1 MCGGPGTGKS
11 MRAKR
16 LMALL
21 CEGWVTGSG
30 SASKKAGMNGGF
42 DYLCGR
48 LVYYDGIRAPFE
60 PPSGRVP

>member
-1 MCGGPGTGKS
+1 

-16 LMALL
+16 LMELL

-30 SASKKAGMNGGF
+30 SSSAKAGMNGGF

-48 LVYYDGIRAPFE
+48 LVYYDGVWRL
-60 PPSGRVP
+60 V